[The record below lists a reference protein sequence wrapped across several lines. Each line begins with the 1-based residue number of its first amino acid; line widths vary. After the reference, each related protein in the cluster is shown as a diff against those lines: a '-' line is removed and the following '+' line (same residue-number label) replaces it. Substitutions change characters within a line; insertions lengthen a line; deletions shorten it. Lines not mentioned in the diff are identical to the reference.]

1 MVYSSVNGVEDVPHY
16 PKVVRFHSTDGGL
29 TAATQTTILNM
40 VGEEQGQSHQVSNLT
55 IGPDGKLYLHN
66 GDGFNAST
74 AQNLN
79 SYRGKVLRLNL
90 DGTAP
95 SDNPFYNAANGIN
108 SQDYVYAYGFR
119 NPFGGARRASDG
131 KHYEVENG
139 PSVDR
144 FAQVIRGDN
153 YLWDG
158 SDASMQ
164 QKAIYNWIP
173 ATAPVNITF
182 VQQPTFGGSGFPQT
196 KWDHAFVSQSGPTW
210 ATGPQ
215 GNRKAITEFVLD
227 ANGNRMSGPTTLVSY
242 NGSGK
247 ATVAALGRRTRR
259 TVLQ

>member
-1 MVYSSVNGVEDVPHY
+1 MPWTAASGYRVEVVATGFQLPVNIAFVPNPGSDLDDPLYYVNELYGTIKVVRRDGTVSDYATNLLNFNPTGNFPGSGEQGLAGLVVDPLSGDVFASMVYSSVNGVEDVPHY

-119 NPFGGARRASDG
+119 NPFGGACAHFRRQALRSRERPQRG
-131 KHYEVENG
+131 
-139 PSVDR
+139 SVCAGHPWR
-144 FAQVIRGDN
+144 
-153 YLWDG
+153 
-158 SDASMQ
+158 
-164 QKAIYNWIP
+164 
-173 ATAPVNITF
+173 
-182 VQQPTFGGSGFPQT
+182 
-196 KWDHAFVSQSGPTW
+196 
-210 ATGPQ
+210 
-215 GNRKAITEFVLD
+215 
-227 ANGNRMSGPTTLVSY
+227 
-242 NGSGK
+242 
-247 ATVAALGRRTRR
+247 
-259 TVLQ
+259 